1 MTGGGSADA
10 ACVIRGHNG
19 QVPSVT
25 EGEAQER
32 AELLADIGYDVF
44 LDLAAT
50 PATSQTRVRF
60 RCRRPGADTFAQLD
74 LAAVGEVRLNGQPL
88 PPPDGGRVRLAG
100 LAAENVLVAD
110 GVIADVGGMDPG
122 LIRFTDPADGAAYVI
137 ADGFPDQAAR
147 LFCCF
152 DQPSLP
158 CAVTLTVR
166 VPPGWQCLGNGQADD
181 SGDGVWRFG
190 TVTGMRPHLFTVCAG
205 PYQQVWAS
213 GGRGVVVRAW
223 RRAALSQWDEVLGR
237 FAGTAVRALRHYE
250 RALGTPCPYP
260 GYDIVFVPE
269 LTGLAGTVPGLM
281 FVSETL
287 LARMADPM
295 TTSWPWCAR
304 MKWRTCGSART

>member
-1 MTGGGSADA
+1 
-10 ACVIRGHNG
+10 VL
-19 QVPSVT
+19 SVT

-32 AELLADIGYDVF
+32 AELLTDIGYDVF

-50 PATSQTRVRF
+50 PASSRTRVRF

-74 LAAVGEVRLNGQPL
+74 LAATSEVRLNGQPL
-88 PPPDGGRVRLAG
+88 PPPAGGRVRLAG

-166 VPPGWQCLGNGQADD
+166 VPPGWQCLGNG
-181 SGDGVWRFG
+181 
-190 TVTGMRPHLFTVCAG
+190 
-205 PYQQVWAS
+205 
-213 GGRGVVVRAW
+213 
-223 RRAALSQWDEVLGR
+223 
-237 FAGTAVRALRHYE
+237 
-250 RALGTPCPYP
+250 
-260 GYDIVFVPE
+260 
-269 LTGLAGTVPGLM
+269 
-281 FVSETL
+281 
-287 LARMADPM
+287 
-295 TTSWPWCAR
+295 
-304 MKWRTCGSART
+304 